1 MICLKVDGAKRLS
14 RSILGI
20 NILFIKDGKIQLRT
34 LAAVELKDRQTAV
47 NIKKVFKK
55 YNGQSYE

>member
-1 MICLKVDGAKRLS
+1 MVCLKVDGAKRLS

-20 NILFIKDGKIQLRT
+20 NVQFVKDGKIELRT

-47 NIKKVFKK
+47 NIKQVYFQ
-55 YNGQSYE
+55 Y

>member
-1 MICLKVDGAKRLS
+1 MVCLKVDGAKRLS

-20 NILFIKDGKIQLRT
+20 NVQFVKDGKIELRT

-47 NIKKVFKK
+47 NIKQVFFQ
-55 YNGQSYE
+55 Y